1 MELGRIQQIESI
13 AQDTAYKAAMVI
25 TSVLPI
31 GRAALECRE
40 CACPRNPANTLTTS
54 DLPMGRCIL
63 VRQGIFTDRSYTS
76 KFSGAFGADIGL

>member
-1 MELGRIQQIESI
+1 MEFGRIGQIEPI
-13 AQDTAYKAAMVI
+13 LQDTAYKAVITI

-40 CACPRNPANTLTTS
+40 YSCPRNPANTQTTS
-54 DLPMGRCIL
+54 DLPMGRRIL
-63 VRQGIFTDRSYTS
+63 ERRGIIADRSYSS

>member
-1 MELGRIQQIESI
+1 MELGRIGQIESI
-13 AQDTAYKAAMVI
+13 DQHTAYKVMIVI

-40 CACPRNPANTLTTS
+40 RACPRSPANIQTTS
-54 DLPMGRCIL
+54 DLPMGSCIL
-63 VRQGIFTDRSYTS
+63 ERMGIIADRSYTS